1 MAERP
6 SWFEYNS
13 NMPNPVGTY
22 RKHFNIT
29 SDCLTAHN
37 VYVRFNGVGHGFYL
51 WVNGQR
57 VGYSEDSYVPAE
69 FDITKYLVEGDNV
82 MALQVYRFTSGSF
95 LECQDYWRLT
105 GIQRHCFIWA
115 APKTT
120 VGRYLKFVA
129 KSEINGN
136 PWTSAAEIG
145 IQAESY
151 TTAIQQV
158 AADKQ
163 QNIAVLYDL
172 NGRRING
179 HLANQPKG
187 IYISN
192 GHKVVK

>member
-13 NMPNPVGTY
+13 NMPNHVGTY

-29 SDCLTAHN
+29 SDCLTGHN

-57 VGYSEDSYVPAE
+57 VGYSEDSYVLAE